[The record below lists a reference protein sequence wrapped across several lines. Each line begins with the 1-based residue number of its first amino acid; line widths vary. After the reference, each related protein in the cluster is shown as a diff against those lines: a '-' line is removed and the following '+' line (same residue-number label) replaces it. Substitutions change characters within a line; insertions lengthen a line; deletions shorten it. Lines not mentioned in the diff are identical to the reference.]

1 MAAILEDYALPWYV
15 IDANERVIRVY
26 HGDLDKSWWKR
37 GKSAGE
43 GQVRKVENVIRAATG
58 LQRVT
63 CIHDRNVVEFRIRKE
78 LFNRAAV
85 ALKMSIKCVAESND
99 LARRMV
105 ERKRAPE

>member
-1 MAAILEDYALPWYV
+1 MEDYALPWYV

-37 GKSAGE
+37 GESPGE
-43 GQVRKVENVIRAATG
+43 GKVRKVADIIREATG

-63 CIHDRNVVEFRIRKE
+63 CIHDRDVVEFRIRKE

-85 ALKMSIKCVAESND
+85 ALKMSIKCVAEND
-99 LARRMV
+99 EVIRHACARR
-105 ERKRAPE
+105 ERGAR